1 MVADVLHR
9 RWARRSYYP
18 MNLLGYIL
26 AALVLALAVYL
37 QSF

>member
-1 MVADVLHR
+1 MVADVLCR
-9 RWARRSYYP
+9 RWARRSSFP

-37 QSF
+37 QTF